1 MPSVFRFIVCEG
13 TERIAAS
20 PNMGFVASASTE
32 QTTFPLAGGGK
43 VIFPAEGLVIN
54 SDTSVD
60 VYFVP
65 TPKNAGYPALDQNH
79 HLMEYARASMHA
91 ENARLNLSIP
101 C

>member
-1 MPSVFRFIVCEG
+1 
-13 TERIAAS
+13 
-20 PNMGFVASASTE
+20 MGFVASASTE

-65 TPKNAGYPALDQNH
+65 TPKTRVILPLT
-79 HLMEYARASMHA
+79 R
-91 ENARLNLSIP
+91 III
-101 C
+101 